1 MSRHPATYDSAHV
14 TADDSLGANA
24 MPDATRNRL
33 TIARV
38 TDLWKDATRRDFLR
52 VAALGGVAAFLP
64 AVFTGCSD
72 DNDGGLNPTEPTDEL
87 LIDIGNDTGVLNFAY
102 ALEQLEAAFYSQVVQ
117 KFAGSGLTAAE
128 QAIFTDIRN
137 HEVIHRDFLAQVLGT
152 GKIPNLTPDFISV
165 NFGSRVSIL
174 RTAKTFEDIGVGAYN
189 GAGKLLKDLTNLG
202 VAGKIVSV
210 EARHAAA
217 IRDLLNPG
225 SRDFAGDDIVDK
237 TSGLDQS
244 LEPGQALGSGQALGG
259 AGLFIKESIRFIS

>member
-1 MSRHPATYDSAHV
+1 MTDQAPA
-14 TADDSLGANA
+14 
-24 MPDATRNRL
+24 RI

-38 TDLWKDATRRDFLR
+38 SDLWKESTRRDFLR
-52 VAALGGVAAFLP
+52 VAALGGVAVFLP
-64 AVFTGCSD
+64 SVFAAC
-72 DNDGGLNPTEPTDEL
+72 NDSKGVTSPAAPSEEL
-87 LIDIGNDTGVLNFAY
+87 TIDIGTDTGVLNFAY

-117 KFAGSGLTAAE
+117 SFSASGLSAGE
-128 QAIFTDIRN
+128 QLVLTDIQN

-152 GKIPNLTPDFISV
+152 AKIPNLTTDFSTV
-165 NFGSRVSIL
+165 NFKDRVGIL

-189 GAGKLLKDLTNLG
+189 GAGKLLKDLANLG

-210 EARHAAA
+210 EARHAAT

-225 SRDFAGDDIVDK
+225 SRDFAGDDVVDR
-237 TSGLDQS
+237 TSGLDQA